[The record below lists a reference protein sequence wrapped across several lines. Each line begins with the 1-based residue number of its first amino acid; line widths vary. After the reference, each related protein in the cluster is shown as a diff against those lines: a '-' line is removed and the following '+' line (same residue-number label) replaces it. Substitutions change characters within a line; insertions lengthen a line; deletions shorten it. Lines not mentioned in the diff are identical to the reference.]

1 MSGAN
6 DIQLRELKDTILQLN
21 KTISTQ
27 NTLILSLQK
36 SIDES
41 NARVSE
47 KDQVI
52 GIKSREDKRT
62 HRRNLWFVAVVL
74 RRLF

>member
-41 NARVSE
+41 NVRVSE

-52 GIKSREDKRT
+52 A
-62 HRRNLWFVAVVL
+62 NL
-74 RRLF
+74 